1 MHNRRG
7 SGDWL
12 PKSIGVASQESK
24 LAIDT
29 ILNFLRYIQ
38 HHDVCP
44 EYEDNLAQA
53 REICDRARSELPSIG
68 KVIAAMPGD
77 FNLACQV
84 LFCSSGKASSEHLGT
99 VDSDTVYYE
108 ARPFDGVEHTNSWDT
123 GIIAPEN
130 FDAERIFKAT
140 ISIHEPGLIDRVL
153 QHNENPIRVV
163 KIYDDA
169 FVVKEIVAPSE
180 DIINVYDGIKNK
192 AGKTRTVKP
201 IGRVVL
207 VPTIIED
214 GWDNNPTLAEGR
226 PDGEP
231 VSIYL
236 EHTTLASLKEGMKLR
251 MTICQ
256 LSIGS
261 GSNGGG
267 LAFIKACY
275 EILPT
280 FHTFLPQSLM
290 MHYKPPRLS
299 DRPPPSVD
307 EPDAEDR
314 AVLEEVEMD
323 AKEAE
328 KAERRANPELDRQM
342 KEAEDAERLMKVME
356 RVKVEA

>member
-1 MHNRRG
+1 MLIRG

-53 REICDRARSELPSIG
+53 RNICEQARSELPSIG

-84 LFCSSGKASSEHLGT
+84 LFCSTGKASSDHLGT

-108 ARPFDGVEHTNSWDT
+108 AKPFDGVEHTNSWDS

-130 FDAERIFKAT
+130 FDAERVFKAT
-140 ISIHEPGLIDRVL
+140 ISIHQPGLIDRVL

-163 KIYDDA
+163 KIYDEA

-236 EHTTLASLKEGMKLR
+236 EHTTLASLKEDMKLR
-251 MTICQ
+251 VTICQ
-256 LSIGS
+256 LSIGGSS
-261 GSNGGG
+261 GGGG

-307 EPDAEDR
+307 DPDAEDR
-314 AVLEEVEMD
+314 VVLEEVEMD